1 MNNILL
7 RQIHLDFHTSE
18 SIPDIGINFNAVQF
32 AETLDR
38 AHVNSITCFSRG
50 HHGWLYY
57 PSKKFPE
64 KIHPHLKCRDLLG
77 KQIDACHKKGI
88 KVPVYLPIQ
97 WDHLVATEHPE
108 WLVTDEKGRPVG
120 PGPYEPGFYRQ
131 LCLNTPYRD
140 FLIEQAVEILECYPA
155 DGIFLDIINVK
166 ECSCAYCKA
175 GMVEAGLNPQEKE
188 DRKKY
193 MLLVIKKFTD
203 VVSSA
208 LRHVRPDIGIYY
220 NHAHVRTTH
229 REIIGGFTH
238 LELESLP
245 SGGWGYMDFPIT
257 ARYARTLDVPVLGM
271 TGKFHTSWGDFHS
284 LRNQEA
290 LEYECFRSLAL
301 DAGCSIGDQLHPFGE
316 LDPAAYKTIGK
327 VYESVEKK
335 EPWCYGAEPVVE
347 LAVVS
352 PDGFWGDSTGYFSAE
367 IEGACRL
374 LTETGQ
380 QFNVID
386 QTEDLSPYKLVLLP
400 DLVEMSDD
408 FAKALKDYLEGGGK
422 VLSSYK
428 SLSDTDIDW
437 GFSQAGPAPYS
448 PDFIVPRGMLHQ
460 GLEDME
466 YVMYE
471 KGECVDL
478 TCGEELEHVHE
489 PFFNRS
495 WEHFCSH
502 QHAPSTFR
510 GGYPAVVQNGGHIH
524 FIHPVFHTYAQ
535 KHPKWYKTLVLNA
548 VHRLIGPQMLS
559 HDGPSWVM
567 TTINKQVRHKRYVVH
582 ALGYVAERSARE
594 FDIIEDSVPLYNTE
608 VLFSLKETIHKAQIV
623 PEGPELAI
631 TEKDGQQSVV
641 IPVIDGHCMV
651 ELSYQVES

>member
-1 MNNILL
+1 MKNILL
-7 RQIHLDFHTSE
+7 RQVHLDFHTSE
-18 SIPDIGINFNAVQF
+18 SIPDIGINFNGEEF
-32 AETLDR
+32 AATLEQ

-64 KIHPHLKCRDLLG
+64 KIHPHLKCKDLLG
-77 KQIDACHKKGI
+77 DQIRACQKRGI
-88 KVPVYLPIQ
+88 NVPVYLPIQ

-108 WLVTDEKGRPVG
+108 WLVLDETGRPVG
-120 PGPYEPGFYRQ
+120 PGPYEAGFYKQ

-140 FLIEQAVEILECYPA
+140 FLIEQAEEVLEMYPVTK
-155 DGIFLDIINVK
+155 GIFLDIINVK

-175 GMVEAGLNPQEKE
+175 GMIKAGLNPQVKA
-188 DRKKY
+188 DRKDY
-193 MLLVIKKFTD
+193 MLQVIKEFTE

-208 LRHVRPDIGIYY
+208 LRRINPNMGIYY

-229 REIIGGFTH
+229 RDIIDGFTH

-257 ARYARTLDVPVLGM
+257 ARYARTLNVPILGM

-284 LRNQEA
+284 LRNQAA

-316 LDPAAYKTIGK
+316 LDPAAYNTIGK

-347 LAVVS
+347 MAVVS
-352 PDGFWGDSTGYFSAE
+352 PDGFWGDKTGYFSAE
-367 IEGACRL
+367 IEGVCRL

-386 QTEDLSPYKLVLLP
+386 QTEDLTRYTLVVLP
-400 DLVEMSDD
+400 DLVELDD
-408 FAKALKDYLEGGGK
+408 GFALVLKEYLDKGGK
-422 VLSSYK
+422 LISSYK
-428 SLSDTDIDW
+428 SLHNTDINW
-437 GFSQAGPAPYS
+437 GFSQAVPAPFS
-448 PDFIVPRGMLHQ
+448 PDFLIPGGKLHS
-460 GLEDME
+460 GLEDVE
-466 YVMYE
+466 YAMYE
-471 KGECVDL
+471 QGECVEL
-478 TCGEELEHVHE
+478 KSGEVLEQVHE

-502 QHAPSTFR
+502 QHTPSTFR

-524 FIHPVFHTYAQ
+524 FIHPLFHTYAQ
-535 KHPKWYKTLVLNA
+535 KHPKWYKTIVLNA
-548 VHRLIGPQMLS
+548 IDRLIGKQMLS
-559 HDGPSWVM
+559 HNGPSWILM
-567 TTINKQVRHKRYVVH
+567 TLNEQTEQKRYVLH
-582 ALGYVAERSARE
+582 TLGYVAERSARE
-594 FDIIEDSVPLYNTE
+594 FDIIEDTIPLYNLE
-608 VLFSLKETIHKAQIV
+608 VSFSMKEKINRAKVV
-623 PEGPELAI
+623 PEGPEIELF
-631 TEKDGQQSVV
+631 EKEGKQMLV
-641 IPVIDGHCMV
+641 IPKIDGHSMV
-651 ELSYQVES
+651 ELNY